1 MKKLVLFGTGDL
13 AEIAR
18 FYFEKDAG
26 YEVAA
31 FTVDRKYKKADS
43 FLELPVYDFAHIE
56 EKFPPDEYEMFIAM
70 AYTHLNKT
78 REDKFNEAKKKG
90 YTLASYISS
99 RITCWIE
106 KEDIGENCF
115 ILEDNTIQ
123 PFVKIGNN
131 TMLWS
136 GNHIGHHA
144 EIGNH
149 VFITSHVVLSG
160 RTKVGDNSFIGVNA
174 TINDHV
180 EIAPKCVIGSGALI
194 TKNTEEGCVYKSKYT
209 EKYKKTSEEI
219 PYFKGER

>member
-1 MKKLVLFGTGDL
+1 MKKLVLFGMGDL

-18 FYFEKDAG
+18 FYFEKDAD
-26 YEVAA
+26 YEVVA
-31 FTVDRKYKKADS
+31 FTVDKEYKKANT
-43 FLELPVYDFAHIE
+43 FLGLPVYDFACIE

-70 AYTHLNKT
+70 AYTHLNDI
-78 REDKFNEAKKKG
+78 REDKFKEAKKKG

-99 RITCWIE
+99 HMTCWID
-106 KEDIGENCF
+106 KNDIGENCF

-123 PFVKIGNN
+123 PFVRIGNN

-144 EIGNH
+144 EIGNN

-194 TKNTEEGCVYKSKYT
+194 TKNTEEGCVYKSMYT

-219 PYFKGER
+219 RYFKG

>member
-1 MKKLVLFGTGDL
+1 MKKLVLFGIGDL

-18 FYFEKDAG
+18 FYFENDAD

-31 FTVDRKYKKADS
+31 FTVDKEYKKTNT
-43 FLELPVYDFAHIE
+43 FLGLPVYDFASIE
-56 EKFPPDEYEMFIAM
+56 QKFPPDEYEMFIAM
-70 AYTHLNKT
+70 AYTHLNEI
-78 REDKFNEAKKKG
+78 REDKFKEAKKKG

-99 RITCWIE
+99 HMTCWID
-106 KEDIGENCF
+106 KKDIGENCF

-123 PFVKIGNN
+123 PFVRIGNN

-144 EIGNH
+144 EIGNN
-149 VFITSHVVLSG
+149 VFITSHVVLSW

-174 TINDHV
+174 TINYHV

-194 TKNTEEGCVYKSKYT
+194 TKNTEEGCVYKSSYT

-219 PYFKGER
+219 RYFKG